1 MKKILL
7 GLFFAMFAFQVNA
20 AIVPV
25 VSESQSQG
33 FLEDSPFVAE
43 HYFKLASDSGK
54 TELKLDVAFHD
65 QAAGT
70 VTGFGVELLKG
81 GVGFKTVMAQTS
93 GFFSIVLGVADDYS
107 LKFLGTGGKLGS
119 ATLSASAVP
128 LPAAVWL
135 FGSALMGLFGVS
147 RRKSSAVAA

>member
-1 MKKILL
+1 MKKVLL
-7 GLFFAMFAFQVNA
+7 GLFFAMFAMQVNA
-20 AIVPV
+20 AVVPV

-33 FLEDSPFVAE
+33 FLEDSPFTEE
-43 HYFKLASDSGK
+43 HYFELASDSGK

-65 QAAGT
+65 QAAGD
-70 VTGFGVELLKG
+70 VVGFGVELLKNG
-81 GVGFKTVMAQTS
+81 AVFKTVLSQTS
-93 GFFSIVLGVADDYS
+93 GFFSIILGVADDYS

-135 FGSALMGLFGVS
+135 FGSALMGLFGAS
-147 RRKSSAVAA
+147 RRKSTAVAA